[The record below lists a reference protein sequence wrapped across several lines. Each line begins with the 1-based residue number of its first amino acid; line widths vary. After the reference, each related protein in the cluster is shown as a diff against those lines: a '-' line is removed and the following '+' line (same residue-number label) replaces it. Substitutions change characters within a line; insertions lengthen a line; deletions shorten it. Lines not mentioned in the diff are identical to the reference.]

1 MPFGILKYIFRE
13 KYGRDVLLKLPEA
26 RRNRIYSL
34 SKRIVT
40 LSKVFFWAL
49 WHLPQFFYLFD
60 TSIAIGWVIGL
71 FAGAIVF
78 TWLFNSAEGSI
89 LIVAIWHGCFNYISA
104 SNAGNG
110 LLATVVSTIVMIW
123 AVVVVFVY
131 KPKTLSSKDKF
142 VA

>member
-1 MPFGILKYIFRE
+1 
-13 KYGRDVLLKLPEA
+13 
-26 RRNRIYSL
+26 
-34 SKRIVT
+34 
-40 LSKVFFWAL
+40 
-49 WHLPQFFYLFD
+49 LPQFFYLFD

-78 TWLFNSAEGSI
+78 TWLFNSVEGSI

-110 LLATVVSTIVMIW
+110 LLAAVVSTIVMIW

-131 KPKTLSSKDKF
+131 KPKTLSRKDKF